1 VTADPTYRQLDHWV
15 RKGYLRPYHE
25 GGTGNPREWPVREWA
40 IAMQMKRLIDAGF
53 TPAAA
58 AEAARNADTVR
69 SLCRLSITDPIPV
82 DLGDGLTL
90 TIAPA
95 GVSRDHLRETA

>member
-1 VTADPTYRQLDHWV
+1 L
-15 RKGYLRPYHE
+15 
-25 GGTGNPREWPVREWA
+25 A
-40 IAMQMKRLIDAGF
+40 IAVLMKRLIDAGF

-69 SLCRLSITDPIPV
+69 SLYSLRSTDPAPV

-90 TIAPA
+90 TIQPA
-95 GVSRDHLRETA
+95 TQDAAA